1 MNTGKAGAAAMT
13 AADPDAG
20 IPSPCGG
27 MPAQTSPPARPPQPG
42 GTQRAAAGQAPAA
55 AHPGSAVTPPA
66 EPGTPSSPP
75 SHPSGP
81 LPGTEG
87 TQDPAGGALDADDA
101 PSAGTSGEQF
111 RRQWKTAR
119 AGRNY
124 GRRRAR
130 FKRAAAQ
137 PGPGMIRRPP
147 PGGDAA

>member
-87 TQDPAGGALDADDA
+87 TQDPAGGALDAGA
-101 PSAGTSGEQF
+101 F
-111 RRQWKTAR
+111 RRHQRRAVPQAMEDGPGRPELRQAASTVQAGGRAAR
-119 AGRNY
+119 ARHDPQAAT
-124 GRRRAR
+124 RR
-130 FKRAAAQ
+130 
-137 PGPGMIRRPP
+137 
-147 PGGDAA
+147 